1 MTINFHQ
8 EALALTDELV
18 ARRRD
23 FHRHPELAFREI
35 RTANIVAEELNA
47 LGLEVRTGVGRTGV
61 VGLLEGQ
68 HDGPTVLIRADMDA
82 LPVTE
87 ARLYA
92 TLGAATAPPFR
103 QASSLGLYA
112 NYYVAN
118 GVVLVPVYGD
128 ANDARAKAIISE
140 HFPSRKIVGILAHVL
155 AELGGMIHCVTQQQ
169 PLGAR
174 QAGVTSFGGHGQRL
188 EAGEIE
194 HVR

>member
-87 ARLYA
+87 ANQTDYVSEEPGKMHACGHDGHITIALGVAKLLTARRDEMAGLA
-92 TLGAATAPPFR
+92 TEE
-103 QASSLGLYA
+103 S
-112 NYYVAN
+112 
-118 GVVLVPVYGD
+118 
-128 ANDARAKAIISE
+128 
-140 HFPSRKIVGILAHVL
+140 
-155 AELGGMIHCVTQQQ
+155 
-169 PLGAR
+169 
-174 QAGVTSFGGHGQRL
+174 
-188 EAGEIE
+188 
-194 HVR
+194 